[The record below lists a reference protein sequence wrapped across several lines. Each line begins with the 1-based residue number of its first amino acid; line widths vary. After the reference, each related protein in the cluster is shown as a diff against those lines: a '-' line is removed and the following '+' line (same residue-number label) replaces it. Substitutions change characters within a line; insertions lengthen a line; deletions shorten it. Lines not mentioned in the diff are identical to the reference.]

1 MTKKF
6 LVPFMLAFC
15 FIVTVLC
22 GIFYVA
28 SQAEV
33 HLTCECE
40 IPADN
45 RGTVWVHAGDHFL
58 WTIAEE

>member
-15 FIVTVLC
+15 FIVSVLC

-33 HLTCECE
+33 HLTHRRE
-40 IPADN
+40 ISEKSNA
-45 RGTVWVHAGDHFL
+45 WVHAGDHFL